1 MGETHEFL
9 GDQHVSPNQVRQSA
23 PQPERGPGGFALQRQ
38 MVFWL
43 AALALFILFLW
54 LLADI
59 LLPFIAG
66 LAIAYFL
73 APLVDRLERMG
84 VNRLVAALAVISLVV
99 LLIVLVLLLIL
110 PLLGSQLGSLID
122 NIPTYVTKLRSLVSN
137 TDAARAGA
145 AVS

>member
-1 MGETHEFL
+1 MGAAHEFL
-9 GDQHVSPNQVRQSA
+9 GDQLVSPDKPARPLPPPQTQQP
-23 PQPERGPGGFALQRQ
+23 PQPRGAVGLQRQ

-43 AALALFILFLW
+43 AALAVFILFLW

-73 APLVDRLERMG
+73 APLVDRRERMG
-84 VNRLVAALAVISLVV
+84 VNRLVAALAVISLGV

-110 PLLGSQLGSLID
+110 PLLGSQLG
-122 NIPTYVTKLRSLVSN
+122 
-137 TDAARAGA
+137 
-145 AVS
+145 